1 MQKICRN
8 CCKIFC
14 PQRNEV
20 TTCNNQITFVT
31 RMLQEIDEKVKTENL
46 IQTSILAN
54 PENKHERKLKIHKK
68 GVNKMVVDDME

>member
-1 MQKICRN
+1 MQKVCRN

-20 TTCNNQITFVT
+20 TTCNKQITFVT

-54 PENKHERKLKIHKK
+54 PENKHERKLKIK
-68 GVNKMVVDDME
+68 NIYIN